1 MKKSTPPGKLL
12 PLPYEVSK
20 DVKEVA
26 EKVLNNLTVHAN
38 IEYVVSSK
46 KSKWLGKCQLIP
58 AIFKMLTG
66 LDYIIYVNADGW
78 DSLNYKQK
86 EALIFHE
93 LEHIGWKQNVKDPE
107 FGKWSTRRHDME
119 EFNSVVQRYGRWLG
133 DVTMF
138 DNSLKSF
145 DNEFEETDGEIISK
159 ETGEVFYTNKED
171 IEKIIEK
178 DSQKEFVKMVNGS
191 KKFFEL
197 NLEEAKATVEEL
209 GERYI

>member
-171 IEKIIEK
+171 IEKIIER

-197 NLEEAKATVEEL
+197 NLEEAKKTV
-209 GERYI
+209 

>member
-145 DNEFEETDGEIISK
+145 DQEFEETDGEIISK

-197 NLEEAKATVEEL
+197 NLEEAKKTV
-209 GERYI
+209 

>member
-12 PLPYEVSK
+12 PLPYEISK
-20 DVKEVA
+20 DVKKVA

-38 IEYVVSSK
+38 IEYVTSYK
-46 KSKWLGKCQLIP
+46 KSKWLGKCQLTP

-78 DSLNYKQK
+78 DALNYKQK

-119 EFNSVVQRYGRWLG
+119 EFNSVVQRYGRWLE

-145 DNEFEETDGEIISK
+145 DNEFEEIDEEIISK

-178 DSQKEFVKMVNGS
+178 DSKIEINKIINSS

-197 NLEEAKATVEEL
+197 NSEEAKATVEEL
-209 GERYI
+209 GKLSI

>member
-145 DNEFEETDGEIISK
+145 DQEFEETDGEIISK

-171 IEKIIEK
+171 IEEIIEK

-197 NLEEAKATVEEL
+197 NLEEAKTTVEEL

>member
-178 DSQKEFVKMVNGS
+178 DSQKEFVKMVNDS

-197 NLEEAKATVEEL
+197 NLEEAKKTV
-209 GERYI
+209 

>member
-12 PLPYEVSK
+12 PLPYEISK
-20 DVKEVA
+20 DVKKVA

-38 IEYVVSSK
+38 IEYVTSYK
-46 KSKWLGKCQLIP
+46 KSKWLGKCQLTP

-78 DSLNYKQK
+78 DALNYKQK

-119 EFNSVVQRYGRWLG
+119 EFNSVVQRYGRWLE

-145 DNEFEETDGEIISK
+145 DNEFEEIDEEIISK

-178 DSQKEFVKMVNGS
+178 DSKIEINKIINSS

-197 NLEEAKATVEEL
+197 NSEEAKATVEEL

>member
-145 DNEFEETDGEIISK
+145 DQEFEETDGEIISK

-197 NLEEAKATVEEL
+197 NLEEAKTTVEEL

>member
-197 NLEEAKATVEEL
+197 NLEEANITQTT
-209 GERYI
+209 

>member
-171 IEKIIEK
+171 IEKIIER

-197 NLEEAKATVEEL
+197 NLEEAKETV
-209 GERYI
+209 

>member
-197 NLEEAKATVEEL
+197 NLEEAKKTV
-209 GERYI
+209 

>member
-93 LEHIGWKQNVKDPE
+93 LEHIGWKQNIKNHE
-107 FGKWSTRRHDME
+107 
-119 EFNSVVQRYGRWLG
+119 
-133 DVTMF
+133 
-138 DNSLKSF
+138 
-145 DNEFEETDGEIISK
+145 
-159 ETGEVFYTNKED
+159 
-171 IEKIIEK
+171 
-178 DSQKEFVKMVNGS
+178 
-191 KKFFEL
+191 
-197 NLEEAKATVEEL
+197 
-209 GERYI
+209 

>member
-145 DNEFEETDGEIISK
+145 DQEFEETDGEIISK

-171 IEKIIEK
+171 IEEIIEK

-197 NLEEAKATVEEL
+197 NLEEAKKTV
-209 GERYI
+209 

>member
-1 MKKSTPPGKLL
+1 MIKVMKKSTPPGKLL

-197 NLEEAKATVEEL
+197 NLEEANITQTT
-209 GERYI
+209 